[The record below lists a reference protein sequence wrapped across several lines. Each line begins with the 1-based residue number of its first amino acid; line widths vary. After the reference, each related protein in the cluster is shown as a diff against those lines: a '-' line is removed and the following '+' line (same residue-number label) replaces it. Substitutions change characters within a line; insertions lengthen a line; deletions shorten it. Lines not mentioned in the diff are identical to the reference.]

1 MKKCYKFL
9 FLFVFFILLNGSFT
23 AEVFAGTTMKLSE
36 LTEEERYDSK
46 YYQPLH
52 TKTRQRQLNS
62 MAGTA
67 YTLENEIING
77 LRQRKESID
86 VQDFQL
92 HANDISTCYYQI
104 LNNYPEFFFVAS
116 RFRYMQKDNGEVISI
131 LPVYAMDEQETKI
144 ITGQMNAAAAKATAN
159 ITDDMTDYEKAL
171 LVHDWLAVYCEYDY
185 ERYLSNSIPA
195 ESHTAY
201 GALTKQ
207 LAVCD
212 GYSKAYQYIMQN
224 KLGIPCYLT
233 SSSEINHAWNIIL
246 INGQYY
252 HVDVTWDDPVW
263 DQIGRVYH
271 TNFLR
276 SDAGIKETEHT
287 GWDSTLKAEDES
299 YKDALWAQSSGSIIY
314 YGGFWYYVDEDTF
327 KLYKTEDILR
337 GSKKEL
343 YTFDKWSAG
352 GSSYYTRAFSYP
364 QICQNKLIFNGPKQ
378 IYSMPFSTENVTV
391 LYEPEEILS
400 DTDNIYGF
408 KLDGTTMHYAIHSTP
423 NLSVSQ
429 SSYIKSTALPG
440 NHLRGT
446 VEINGELRYGNT
458 LTAAAALEGISD
470 GITYRWYRDGILA
483 LSGDENT
490 YRLTGKDIGRTIT
503 VQVMHE
509 DYIGEVTKEAGI
521 IQKAIPKPP
530 VEPVLLKGAYGS
542 TLSELVLPDGYAW
555 QNPQT
560 VLSSLG
566 QKAYP
571 VTYCPDSELYETID
585 GIEATVLTECIA
597 HVWDD
602 GVEIKKADC
611 TEKGSIFYTC
621 TICGETKTE
630 VIEAT
635 GHQNAEV
642 RGQKEAT
649 CISKGYTGD
658 IYCKDCGQ
666 KLETGS
672 EIIAVN
678 AHNWDAGKITKEPTA
693 TEKGTRLFTC
703 LLCHAVK
710 TEDVAPLGNEDNNT
724 KEEQKPSDKPSD
736 TESEDTPVNKI
747 PEKGARLSHG
757 KMSYKVTGKGPRNG
771 TVEFVKTTSASK
783 TITIPATVTVDG
795 ITYKVTS
802 IAPRALKGKT
812 KVTKAVIG
820 ANVTKIGKEAFSGCR
835 KLKTITI
842 KSTKLKTIGA
852 NAIKNIYKKA
862 KIYCPKKK
870 RNAYKKLFK
879 SKTGFKK
886 TMTVK

>member
-1 MKKCYKFL
+1 
-9 FLFVFFILLNGSFT
+9 
-23 AEVFAGTTMKLSE
+23 
-36 LTEEERYDSK
+36 
-46 YYQPLH
+46 
-52 TKTRQRQLNS
+52 
-62 MAGTA
+62 
-67 YTLENEIING
+67 
-77 LRQRKESID
+77 
-86 VQDFQL
+86 
-92 HANDISTCYYQI
+92 
-104 LNNYPEFFFVAS
+104 
-116 RFRYMQKDNGEVISI
+116 MQKNDGEVISI

-144 ITGQMNAAAAKATAN
+144 ITGQMNAAAAKATEH

-185 ERYLSNSIPA
+185 ERLLSNSIPA

-207 LAVCD
+207 VAVCD
-212 GYSKAYQYIMQN
+212 GYSKAFQYIMQ

-233 SSSEINHAWNIIL
+233 SSSEINHAWNIIF

-252 HVDVTWDDPVW
+252 HVDVTWDDLVW

-276 SDAGIKETEHT
+276 SDAGIQETEHT
-287 GWDSTLKAEDES
+287 GWDSTLKAEDDS

-314 YGGFWYYVDEDTF
+314 HGGFWYYVDEDTF

-337 GSKKEL
+337 GDKKEL
-343 YTFDKWSAG
+343 YTFEKWSAG
-352 GSSYYTRAFSYP
+352 GTSYYIRAFSYP
-364 QICQNKLIFNGPKQ
+364 QIYQNKLIFNGPKQ
-378 IYSMPFSTENVTV
+378 IYSMPFSTEKVSV

-408 KLDGTTMHYAIHSTP
+408 KLDGTTIYYAIQSMP
-423 NLSVSQ
+423 NLSGSQ
-429 SSYIKSTALPG
+429 SSFIKSTALPG
-440 NHLRGT
+440 KRLGGT

-458 LTAAAALEGISD
+458 LTATAALEGIRD
-470 GITYRWYRDGILA
+470 GIFYRWYRDGILV
-483 LSGDENT
+483 LSGEKNT
-490 YRLTGKDIGRTIT
+490 YELTGKDIGKTIT
-503 VQVMHE
+503 VKVIHE
-509 DYIGEVTKEAGI
+509 DYIGELTKEAGMV
-521 IQKAIPKPP
+521 QKAIPKRP
-530 VEPVLLKGAYGS
+530 VEPVFVSGAYGS
-542 TLSELVLPDGYAW
+542 NLSEIMLPEGYTW

-566 QKAYP
+566 QKTYP
-571 VTYCPDSELYETID
+571 LTYCPDRELYETID
-585 GIEATVLTECIA
+585 DMEATVFIECLA
-597 HVWDD
+597 HVWD
-602 GVEIKKADC
+602 GGEEIKTADC
-611 TEKGSIFYTC
+611 TENGSMFYTC

-630 VIEAT
+630 VIVAT
-635 GHQNAEV
+635 GHENVEI

-658 IYCKDCGQ
+658 IYCKDCG
-666 KLETGS
+666 KKIETGS

-678 AHNWDAGKITKEPTA
+678 AHSWDEGKVTKEPTD
-693 TEKGTRLFTC
+693 TEKGIRLYTC

-724 KEEQKPSDKPSD
+724 KEEQEPGDTGTKDDKQPED
-736 TESEDTPVNKI
+736 TEAEDTPVRKI
-747 PEKGARLSHG
+747 PEKGARLSQG
-757 KMSYKVTGKGPRNG
+757 KMSYKVTGKGPKNG

-783 TITIPATVTVDG
+783 TVTIPATVTVDG

-802 IAPRALKGKT
+802 IAPRALKGNT

-820 ANVTKIGKEAFSGCR
+820 ANVTKIGREAFSGCR

-842 KSTKLKTIGA
+842 KSTKIKTIGA

-886 TMTVK
+886 SMSIK